1 MDVDLRLTGITK
13 YKSLYFIWKSNL
25 LVSFS
30 VDSINHLCLNQLGS
44 LKRTPSSSSL
54 FSNVNRK
61 LTGTY

>member
-1 MDVDLRLTGITK
+1 MDVDLGLTGITE

-44 LKRTPSSSSL
+44 LKRTPSSSSFFL
-54 FSNVNRK
+54 
-61 LTGTY
+61 